1 MTPANPLPEPPR
13 PPWRLA
19 LDRVISQFLTGLLF
33 LLPFILTLMILDW
46 LVRQV
51 AGLFGEETLLGSALT
66 SGGALIFGD
75 GTIGFWLLLIFVVV
89 GIWAIGFAFQDRA
102 RRSFERR
109 LDSMIERIPL
119 LRDVYR
125 PISKLIRMLGTK
137 NENDLAAMRVV
148 SCRFGEGG
156 TDVLALLASPE
167 PLLVG
172 GEPRLMIYIPT
183 APLPMTGGLILVPPS
198 SVIEVTGVSVDELFK
213 YYISLGMLPPEG
225 LRMKPPT
232 LPAV

>member
-1 MTPANPLPEPPR
+1 MKPADDLPEPPR
-13 PPWRLA
+13 PAWRIVF
-19 LDRVISQFLTGLLF
+19 DRIVAQFLTGLLF

-66 SGGALIFGD
+66 SGGAFIFGD
-75 GTIGFWLLLIFVVV
+75 GTVGFWLLLIFVVV
-89 GIWAIGFAFQDRA
+89 GIWAIGFAFQERA
-102 RRSFERR
+102 RRSIERR
-109 LDSMIERIPL
+109 LDAIIGRIPV

-125 PISKLIRMLGTK
+125 PISKLIRMIGTK
-137 NENDLAAMRVV
+137 SESDLVAMRVV
-148 SCRFGEGG
+148 ACRFGEGG

-167 PLLVG
+167 PLMVG
-172 GEPRLMIYIPT
+172 GEPRMMIYIPT
-183 APLPMTGGLILVPPS
+183 APLPMTGGLILVPPA

-225 LRMKPPT
+225 LRAKPPT
-232 LPAV
+232 LPAA